1 MPRFRRGTTDRFEV
15 YMKLRRAMVT
25 AAATAAIVPLALLS
39 APAAFADTAPT
50 SGTSSSQET
59 SSSQTGEGQASD
71 GDTGPGTGTGSEADT
86 GSQGQDSQ
94 QSEDSKDEGTTE
106 GDGTAQ
112 GDGTTQ
118 EDNGSQEG
126 NGGQD
131 DTKPGQPGDGK
142 PSPSKSTPEEPS
154 EDPSECPVDEDGVDV
169 DSQLSLDVTGL
180 PGKIV
185 AGSGWHTFKLRA
197 ANHSDKALGTVQWLA
212 AVDNDSMSDDEDTWL
227 SEFAQLQFFNPQ
239 TKAWESIADQ
249 VGNGFYFGETTLGAR
264 QTVDIKLRVNIARNA
279 PVGDGYTV
287 GLGGYVDSEKNCVHN
302 AFALFEFTVLKPG
315 SSNDDPGTAKPGK
328 AKPGKG
334 EQPGGGKQPQGGA
347 EELPA
352 TGSLAE
358 TGSSSALPVIGA
370 VGGIAVLAGAG
381 VVFAV
386 RRRSSG
392 AHA

>member
-1 MPRFRRGTTDRFEV
+1 
-15 YMKLRRAMVT
+15 MKLRRAMVT
-25 AAATAAIVPLALLS
+25 AAATAALVPLALLS
-39 APAAFADTAPT
+39 APAAFADTSPT
-50 SGTSSSQET
+50 SGTSASQET
-59 SSSQTGEGQASD
+59 SSSQTGEAQASE
-71 GDTGPGTGTGSEADT
+71 GDTTPGTGTEADS
-86 GSQGQDSQ
+86 GSQDQDPQ
-94 QSEDSKDEGTTE
+94 QSEGSKGEE
-106 GDGTAQ
+106 AEQ
-112 GDGTTQ
+112 GDGTTP
-118 EDNGSQEG
+118 EDKGSQEDT
-126 NGGQD
+126 GGQD
-131 DTKPGQPGDGK
+131 DTKPGQPEDGK

-328 AKPGKG
+328 GEKPA
-334 EQPGGGKQPQGGA
+334 GGKAPQGGA

-370 VGGIAVLAGAG
+370 VGGIAVVAGAG

-386 RRRSSG
+386 RRRGSG

>member
-1 MPRFRRGTTDRFEV
+1 
-15 YMKLRRAMVT
+15 MKLRRAMVT

-39 APAAFADTAPT
+39 APVAFADTAPT

-71 GDTGPGTGTGSEADT
+71 GDTGPGTGTGSEADS

-126 NGGQD
+126 NGGQDDTKPGED

>member
-1 MPRFRRGTTDRFEV
+1 
-15 YMKLRRAMVT
+15 MKLRRAMVT
-25 AAATAAIVPLALLS
+25 AAATAALVPLALLS
-39 APAAFADTAPT
+39 APAAFADTSPT
-50 SGTSSSQET
+50 SGTSTSQET
-59 SSSQTGEGQASD
+59 STSQTGEAQASE
-71 GDTGPGTGTGSEADT
+71 GDTTPGTGTEAGS
-86 GSQGQDSQ
+86 GSQDQDPQ
-94 QSEDSKDEGTTE
+94 QSEGSKGEDAE
-106 GDGTAQ
+106 Q
-112 GDGTTQ
+112 GDGTTP
-118 EDNGSQEG
+118 EDKGSQEDT
-126 NGGQD
+126 GGQD
-131 DTKPGQPGDGK
+131 DTKPGEDDTKPGRPEDGK

-197 ANHSDKALGTVQWLA
+197 ANHGDKALGTVQWLA

-328 AKPGKG
+328 GEKPA
-334 EQPGGGKQPQGGA
+334 GGKAPQGGA

-370 VGGIAVLAGAG
+370 VGGIAVVAGAG

-386 RRRSSG
+386 RRRGSG

>member
-1 MPRFRRGTTDRFEV
+1 
-15 YMKLRRAMVT
+15 MKLRRAMVT

-39 APAAFADTAPT
+39 APGAFADTAPT

-71 GDTGPGTGTGSEADT
+71 GDTGPGTGTGTGTGSEADS

-118 EDNGSQEG
+118 EDNGSQED
-126 NGGQD
+126 NGGQDDTKPGED
-131 DTKPGQPGDGK
+131 DTKPGQPGDGR
-142 PSPSKSTPEEPS
+142 PSPSKSTP

-264 QTVDIKLRVNIARNA
+264 QTVDIKLRVDIARNA

-328 AKPGKG
+328 AKPGKS

>member
-1 MPRFRRGTTDRFEV
+1 
-15 YMKLRRAMVT
+15 MKLRRAMVT

-39 APAAFADTAPT
+39 APAAFADTSPT
-50 SGTSSSQET
+50 SGTSTSQESSGGTSQETSQET
-59 SSSQTGEGQASD
+59 SSAQTQDGRTTD
-71 GDTGPGTGTGSEADT
+71 GDTTPDAGSGAQSE
-86 GSQGQDSQ
+86 DSQ
-94 QSEDSKDEGTTE
+94 QSEGTPDGGAAQE
-106 GDGTAQ
+106 NGTAQ
-112 GDGTTQ
+112 QDDGAPKGT
-118 EDNGSQEG
+118 D
-126 NGGQD
+126 GQD

-185 AGSGWHTFKLRA
+185 AGSGWHTFELRA
-197 ANHSDKALGTVQWLA
+197 ANHSDEALGTVQWLA

-227 SEFAQLQFFNPQ
+227 SEFAQLQFFDPQ

-264 QTVDIKLRVNIARNA
+264 QTVDIKLRVDISRNA

-328 AKPGKG
+328 GEKPA
-334 EQPGGGKQPQGGA
+334 GGKAPQGGA

-370 VGGIAVLAGAG
+370 VGGIAVVAGAG

-386 RRRSSG
+386 RRRGSG

>member
-1 MPRFRRGTTDRFEV
+1 
-15 YMKLRRAMVT
+15 MKLRRAMVT
-25 AAATAAIVPLALLS
+25 TAATAAIVPLALLS
-39 APAAFADTAPT
+39 APAAFADTSPT
-50 SGTSSSQET
+50 SGTSASQET
-59 SSSQTGEGQASD
+59 AQEASSSQTPGEQSSD
-71 GDTGPGTGTGSEADT
+71 GDTAPGSDSGA
-86 GSQGQDSQ
+86 QGQDATA
-94 QSEDSKDEGTTE
+94 SE
-106 GDGTAQ
+106 
-112 GDGTTQ
+112 
-118 EDNGSQEG
+118 GSQDGASPQE
-126 NGGQD
+126 NGTEPQD
-131 DTKPGQPGDGK
+131 DGSPKGEDGAPKGEDGKGDTKPGQPGDGK
-142 PSPSKSTPEEPS
+142 PSPSASEPEEPS

-185 AGSGWHTFKLRA
+185 AGSGWHTFELRA

-227 SEFAQLQFFNPQ
+227 SEYAKLQFFDPE
-239 TKAWESIADQ
+239 TKTWESIADQ

-264 QTVDIKLRVNIARNA
+264 QTVDIKLRVNITRNA

-302 AFALFEFTVLKPG
+302 AFALFEFTVLEPG

-328 AKPGKG
+328 G
-334 EQPGGGKQPQGGA
+334 EQPAGGKQPQGGA

-370 VGGIAVLAGAG
+370 VGGIAVVAGAG

-386 RRRSSG
+386 RRRNSG

>member
-1 MPRFRRGTTDRFEV
+1 
-15 YMKLRRAMVT
+15 MKLRRAMVT

-39 APAAFADTAPT
+39 APVAFADTAPT

-71 GDTGPGTGTGSEADT
+71 GDTGPGTGTGSEADS

-126 NGGQD
+126 NGGQDDTKPGED

-212 AVDNDSMSDDEDTWL
+212 AFDNDSMSDDEDTWL

-328 AKPGKG
+328 G

>member
-1 MPRFRRGTTDRFEV
+1 M
-15 YMKLRRAMVT
+15 
-25 AAATAAIVPLALLS
+25 
-39 APAAFADTAPT
+39 
-50 SGTSSSQET
+50 
-59 SSSQTGEGQASD
+59 
-71 GDTGPGTGTGSEADT
+71 
-86 GSQGQDSQ
+86 
-94 QSEDSKDEGTTE
+94 
-106 GDGTAQ
+106 
-112 GDGTTQ
+112 
-118 EDNGSQEG
+118 
-126 NGGQD
+126 
-131 DTKPGQPGDGK
+131 
-142 PSPSKSTPEEPS
+142 
-154 EDPSECPVDEDGVDV
+154 
-169 DSQLSLDVTGL
+169 
-180 PGKIV
+180 
-185 AGSGWHTFKLRA
+185 
-197 ANHSDKALGTVQWLA
+197 QWLA